1 MASVTIQK
9 WTTAGACG
17 GQINHIYR
25 TREHYGNQDIDRAL
39 ADRNEMAGTAEE
51 ARARIRETIAQ
62 VDAAVPP
69 QRVRTDRKTIAEL
82 CIPAPRAGMNDE
94 DARRFLTAA
103 CIELV
108 HEPSMHVVGIGLH
121 GDEVHEYINPDSKTR
136 VQSRLHVHVLVVP
149 DVPGRGCN
157 MKSWLTKS
165 RYRKINQLL
174 DRVCERELGY
184 SYQDGTQSRSRGD
197 VERVKLASQRAEA
210 AELTAKI
217 DTLRQE
223 KAAAIAQIDMLRQKQ
238 TGLTAQIDTQEAQ
251 IRALTARNDKLQQ
264 ETAEARRM
272 AQDALQEYQTA
283 AGRTQ
288 VEQQRADELREEIN
302 RLDVVR
308 ELSTVPENR
317 TLNEAKST
325 ARKAFVG
332 DNVVLPRREFES
344 ICSLAETCWTNHKAV
359 LQMQREK
366 DEAERNA
373 RFAEQAAEQRARQI
387 TLEQAREQASRDRKL
402 GRYERMEREF
412 PQVFREMDE
421 RMHTRT
427 IDHDRGRSR

>member
-25 TREHYGNQDIDRAL
+25 TREHYGNKDIDMTL
-39 ADRNEMAGTAEE
+39 ANCNEMAGTAED
-51 ARARIRETIAQ
+51 ARTRIRETIAR
-62 VDAAVPP
+62 VDAATPP
-69 QRVRTDRKTIAEL
+69 KRIRADRKTVAEL
-82 CIPAPRAGMNDE
+82 CIPALRVGMSDQ

-103 CIELV
+103 CMELV
-108 HEPSMHVVGIGLH
+108 RTPGMHVVGIGLH
-121 GDEVHEYINPDSKTR
+121 GDEVHEYVDPDNKSR

-157 MKSWLTKS
+157 MKNWLTKA
-165 RYRKINQLL
+165 RYKELNQLL

-184 SYQDGTQSRSRGD
+184 TYQNGSGQQSRGD
-197 VERVKLASQRAEA
+197 VERMKQRSLQAEA

-217 DTLRQE
+217 DTMRQE
-223 KAAAIAQIDMLRQKQ
+223 AAQLDKIR
-238 TGLTAQIDTQEAQ
+238 QEARQ
-251 IRALTARNDKLQQ
+251 DAARATEVAKRAM
-264 ETAEARRM
+264 ERAEAAEM
-272 AQDALQEYQTA
+272 AQKRSEA
-283 AGRTQ
+283 AQKVSEDRLA
-288 VEQQRADELREEIN
+288 EAERRADELRKEID

-308 ELSTVPENR
+308 ELSIVPENR
-317 TLNEAKST
+317 TLTEAKAT
-325 ARKAFVG
+325 ARKTLVG

-344 ICSLAETCWTNHKAV
+344 ICDLAETCWVNHRAV

-366 DEAERNA
+366 SDAERTA
-373 RFAEQAAEQRARQI
+373 QQAEEQAERRARQI
-387 TLEQAREQASRDRKL
+387 SLDEARERAGRDSRL

-412 PQVFREMDE
+412 PQVFQEMDE

>member
-25 TREHYGNQDIDRAL
+25 TREHYGNKDIDMTL
-39 ADRNEMAGTAEE
+39 ANCNEMAGTAED
-51 ARARIRETIAQ
+51 ARTRIRETIAR
-62 VDAAVPP
+62 VDAATPP
-69 QRVRTDRKTIAEL
+69 KRIRADRKTVAEL
-82 CIPAPRAGMNDE
+82 CIPAPRVGMSDQ

-103 CIELV
+103 CMELV
-108 HEPSMHVVGIGLH
+108 RTPGMHVVGIGLH
-121 GDEVHEYINPDSKTR
+121 GDEVHEYVDPDSKNR

-157 MKSWLTKS
+157 MKSWLTKA
-165 RYRKINQLL
+165 RYKELNQLL

-184 SYQDGTQSRSRGD
+184 TYQNGSGQQSRGD
-197 VERVKLASQRAEA
+197 VERMKQRSLQAEA

-217 DTLRQE
+217 DTIRQE
-223 KAAAIAQIDMLRQKQ
+223 AAQLDK
-238 TGLTAQIDTQEAQ
+238 
-251 IRALTARNDKLQQ
+251 IRQ
-264 ETAEARRM
+264 ETRQDAARATEAAKRAMERAEAAEM
-272 AQDALQEYQTA
+272 AQKRSEA
-283 AGRTQ
+283 AQKVSEDRLA
-288 VEQQRADELREEIN
+288 EAERRADELRKEID

-308 ELSTVPENR
+308 ELSIVPENR
-317 TLNEAKST
+317 TLTEAKAT
-325 ARKAFVG
+325 ARKTLMG

-344 ICSLAETCWTNHKAV
+344 ICDLAETCWVNHRAV

-366 DEAERNA
+366 SDAERTA
-373 RFAEQAAEQRARQI
+373 QQAEEQAERRARQI
-387 TLEQAREQASRDRKL
+387 SLDEARERAGRDSRL

-412 PQVFREMDE
+412 PQVFQEMDE
-421 RMHTRT
+421 RMHTHT

>member
-25 TREHYGNQDIDRAL
+25 TREHYGNRDIDMTL
-39 ADRNEMAGTAEE
+39 ANCNEMAGTAED
-51 ARARIRETIAQ
+51 ARTRIRETIAR
-62 VDAAVPP
+62 VDAETPP
-69 QRVRTDRKTIAEL
+69 KRVRADRKTIAEL
-82 CIPAPRAGMNDE
+82 CIPAPRAGMSDQ

-103 CIELV
+103 CVELMQV
-108 HEPSMHVVGIGLH
+108 TSMHVVGIGLH
-121 GDEVHEYINPDSKTR
+121 GDEVHEYVDPDSKSR

-165 RYRKINQLL
+165 RYRELNQLL

-184 SYQDGTQSRSRGD
+184 SYQDGSGQRSRGD
-197 VERVKLASQRAEA
+197 VERMKQRSLQAEA

-217 DTLRQE
+217 DTMRQE
-223 KAAAIAQIDMLRQKQ
+223 AAQLDK
-238 TGLTAQIDTQEAQ
+238 
-251 IRALTARNDKLQQ
+251 IRQ
-264 ETAEARRM
+264 ETRQDAARATEAAKRAMERAEAAEM
-272 AQDALQEYQTA
+272 AQKRSEA
-283 AGRTQ
+283 AQKASEDRLA
-288 VEQQRADELREEIN
+288 EAERRADELRKEIN

-308 ELSTVPENR
+308 ELSIVPENR
-317 TLNEAKST
+317 TLTEAKAT
-325 ARKAFVG
+325 ARKTFMG

-344 ICSLAETCWTNHKAV
+344 ICDLAETCWVNHRAV

-366 DEAERNA
+366 SDAERTA
-373 RFAEQAAEQRARQI
+373 QQAEEQAERRARQI
-387 TLEQAREQASRDRKL
+387 SLDEARERAGRDSRL
-402 GRYERMEREF
+402 ERYERMEREF
-412 PQVFREMDE
+412 PQVFQEMDE

>member
-25 TREHYGNQDIDRAL
+25 TREHYGNKDIDMTL
-39 ADRNEMAGTAEE
+39 ANCNEMAGTAED
-51 ARARIRETIAQ
+51 ARTRIRETIAR
-62 VDAAVPP
+62 VDAATPP
-69 QRVRTDRKTIAEL
+69 KRIRADRKTVAEL
-82 CIPAPRAGMNDE
+82 CIPAPRVGMSDQ

-103 CIELV
+103 CMELV
-108 HEPSMHVVGIGLH
+108 RTPGMHVVGIGLH
-121 GDEVHEYINPDSKTR
+121 GDEVHEYVDPDSKSR

-157 MKSWLTKS
+157 MKSWLTKA
-165 RYRKINQLL
+165 RYKELNQLL

-184 SYQDGTQSRSRGD
+184 TYQNGSGQQSRGD
-197 VERVKLASQRAEA
+197 VERMKQRSLQAEA

-217 DTLRQE
+217 DTMRQE
-223 KAAAIAQIDMLRQKQ
+223 AAQLDK
-238 TGLTAQIDTQEAQ
+238 
-251 IRALTARNDKLQQ
+251 IRQ
-264 ETAEARRM
+264 ETRQDAARATEAAKRAMERAEAAEM
-272 AQDALQEYQTA
+272 AQKRSEA
-283 AGRTQ
+283 AQKVSEDRLA
-288 VEQQRADELREEIN
+288 EAERRADELRKEID

-308 ELSTVPENR
+308 ELSIVPENR
-317 TLNEAKST
+317 TLTEAKAT
-325 ARKAFVG
+325 ARKTLMG

-344 ICSLAETCWTNHKAV
+344 ICDLAETCWVNHRAV

-366 DEAERNA
+366 SDAERTA
-373 RFAEQAAEQRARQI
+373 QQAEEQAERRARQI
-387 TLEQAREQASRDRKL
+387 SLDEARERAGRDSRL

-412 PQVFREMDE
+412 PQVFQEMDE

>member
-9 WTTAGACG
+9 WSTTAACG
-17 GQINHIYR
+17 GQVSHIYR
-25 TREHYGNQDIDRAL
+25 TREHYGNKDIDATL
-39 ADRNEMAGTAEE
+39 ADCNEMAGTAED
-51 ARARIRETIAQ
+51 ARTRIRETIAQ
-62 VDAAVPP
+62 VDAATPP
-69 QRVRTDRKTIAEL
+69 KRVRADRKTIAEL
-82 CIPAPRAGMNDE
+82 CIPAPRAGMSDQ

-103 CIELV
+103 CVELMQV
-108 HEPSMHVVGIGLH
+108 TSMHVVGIGLH
-121 GDEVHEYINPDSKTR
+121 GDEVHEYVDPDSKSR

-165 RYRKINQLL
+165 RYRELNQLL

-184 SYQDGTQSRSRGD
+184 SYQDGSGQRSRGD
-197 VERVKLASQRAEA
+197 VERMKQRSLQAEA

-217 DTLRQE
+217 DTMRQE
-223 KAAAIAQIDMLRQKQ
+223 AARLDTIRQQARLDAARAAQEADKAVERAKAAELAQRQS
-238 TGLTAQIDTQEAQ
+238 E
-251 IRALTARNDKLQQ
+251 ALT
-264 ETAEARRM
+264 EATERR
-272 AQDALQEYQTA
+272 
-283 AGRTQ
+283 
-288 VEQQRADELREEIN
+288 VDELREEID

-317 TLNEAKST
+317 TLTEAKST
-325 ARKAFVG
+325 ARKALIG

-387 TLEQAREQASRDRKL
+387 TLKQAREQASRDRKL

-412 PQVFREMDE
+412 PQVFQEMDE

>member
-9 WTTAGACG
+9 WSTAAACG
-17 GQINHIYR
+17 GQVNHIYR

-62 VDAAVPP
+62 VDAATPP
-69 QRVRTDRKTIAEL
+69 KRVRADRKTVAEL
-82 CIPAPRAGMNDE
+82 CIPAPRAGMSDQ

-103 CIELV
+103 CMELV
-108 HEPSMHVVGIGLH
+108 RTPGMHVVGIGLH
-121 GDEVHEYINPDSKTR
+121 GDEVHEYVDPDSKNR

-149 DVPGRGCN
+149 DIPGRGCN
-157 MKSWLTKS
+157 MKSWLTKA
-165 RYRKINQLL
+165 RYKELNQLL

-184 SYQDGTQSRSRGD
+184 TYQNGSGQQSRGD
-197 VERVKLASQRAEA
+197 VERMKQRSLQAEA

-217 DTLRQE
+217 DTMRQE
-223 KAAAIAQIDMLRQKQ
+223 AAQLDK
-238 TGLTAQIDTQEAQ
+238 
-251 IRALTARNDKLQQ
+251 IRQ
-264 ETAEARRM
+264 ETRQDAARATEAAKRAMERAEAAKM
-272 AQDALQEYQTA
+272 AQKRSEA
-283 AGRTQ
+283 AQKASEDRLA
-288 VEQQRADELREEIN
+288 EAERRADELRKEID

-308 ELSTVPENR
+308 ELSIVPENR
-317 TLNEAKST
+317 TLTEAKAT
-325 ARKAFVG
+325 ARKTLMG

-344 ICSLAETCWTNHKAV
+344 ICDLAETCWVNHRAV

-366 DEAERNA
+366 SDAERTA
-373 RFAEQAAEQRARQI
+373 QQAEEQAERRARQI
-387 TLEQAREQASRDRKL
+387 SLDEARERAERDSRL

-412 PQVFREMDE
+412 PQVFQEMDE

>member
-62 VDAAVPP
+62 VDAATPP
-69 QRVRTDRKTIAEL
+69 RRVRADRKTIAEL
-82 CIPAPRAGMNDE
+82 CIPAPRAGMSDQ

-103 CIELV
+103 CVELMQV
-108 HEPSMHVVGIGLH
+108 TSMHVVGIGLH
-121 GDEVHEYINPDSKTR
+121 GDEVHEYVDPDSKSR

-165 RYRKINQLL
+165 RYRELNQLL

-184 SYQDGTQSRSRGD
+184 SYQDGSGQRSRGD
-197 VERVKLASQRAEA
+197 VERMKQRSLQAEA

-217 DTLRQE
+217 DTMRQE
-223 KAAAIAQIDMLRQKQ
+223 AARLDTIRQQ
-238 TGLTAQIDTQEAQ
+238 ARLDAARATQEAD
-251 IRALTARNDKLQQ
+251 RAIARARAAEQAQRQSEAAQRQSETLTKA
-264 ETAEARRM
+264 AE
-272 AQDALQEYQTA
+272 
-283 AGRTQ
+283 
-288 VEQQRADELREEIN
+288 QRADELREEID

-308 ELSTVPENR
+308 ELSAVPENT
-317 TLNEAKST
+317 TLRDAKAT
-325 ARKAFVG
+325 ARKSLIG
-332 DNVVLPRREFES
+332 DNVTLPRREFES
-344 ICSLAETCWTNHKAV
+344 ICNLAETCWTNHTAV

-366 DEAERNA
+366 SDAEREA
-373 RFAEQAAEQRARQI
+373 RWAEEQAERRARQI
-387 TLEQAREQASRDRKL
+387 SLDESREHARRDVRL
-402 GRYERMEREF
+402 GRYERMEKAY
-412 PQVFREMDE
+412 PDVFKEMDSRLNRTVEHE
-421 RMHTRT
+421 RTR
-427 IDHDRGRSR
+427 

>member
-25 TREHYGNQDIDRAL
+25 TREHYGNKDIDMTL
-39 ADRNEMAGTAEE
+39 ANCNEMAGTAED
-51 ARARIRETIAQ
+51 ARTRIRETIAR
-62 VDAAVPP
+62 VDAATPP
-69 QRVRTDRKTIAEL
+69 KRIRADRKTVAEL
-82 CIPAPRAGMNDE
+82 CIPAPRVGMSDQ

-103 CIELV
+103 CMELV
-108 HEPSMHVVGIGLH
+108 RTPGMHVVGIGLH
-121 GDEVHEYINPDSKTR
+121 GDEVHEYVDPDSKNR

-157 MKSWLTKS
+157 MKSWLTKA
-165 RYRKINQLL
+165 RYKELNQLL

-184 SYQDGTQSRSRGD
+184 TYQNGSGQQSRGD
-197 VERVKLASQRAEA
+197 VERMKQRSLQAEA

-217 DTLRQE
+217 DTMRQE
-223 KAAAIAQIDMLRQKQ
+223 AAQLDK
-238 TGLTAQIDTQEAQ
+238 
-251 IRALTARNDKLQQ
+251 IRQ
-264 ETAEARRM
+264 ETRQDAARATEAAKRAMERAEAAEM
-272 AQDALQEYQTA
+272 AQKRSEA
-283 AGRTQ
+283 AQKVSEDRLA
-288 VEQQRADELREEIN
+288 EAERRADELRKEID

-308 ELSTVPENR
+308 ELSIVPENR
-317 TLNEAKST
+317 TLTEAKAT
-325 ARKAFVG
+325 ARKTLMG

-344 ICSLAETCWTNHKAV
+344 ICDLAETCWVNHRAV

-366 DEAERNA
+366 SDAERTA
-373 RFAEQAAEQRARQI
+373 QQAEEQAERRARQI
-387 TLEQAREQASRDRKL
+387 SLDEARERAGRDSRL

-412 PQVFREMDE
+412 PQVFQEMDE